1 MDVHANWRMPARAFF
16 TSNIDEV
23 NLDLA
28 WIFVFSSLWAL
39 SETGPHFFSAHP
51 VIVIQGVL
59 VHAQSSLIRD
69 GSSCCNAAW
78 SID

>member
-28 WIFVFSSLWAL
+28 WIFVNFAWILL
-39 SETGPHFFSAHP
+39 
-51 VIVIQGVL
+51 ILGVDSYDL
-59 VHAQSSLIRD
+59 VLIFL
-69 GSSCCNAAW
+69 
-78 SID
+78 I

>member
-28 WIFVFSSLWAL
+28 WIFSWDAL
-39 SETGPHFFSAHP
+39 GLRTLKPIYTHGRNCATEFT
-51 VIVIQGVL
+51 VDTL
-59 VHAQSSLIRD
+59 
-69 GSSCCNAAW
+69 
-78 SID
+78 